1 MDADLFDQILP
12 IVQSFRSSGLVREI
26 AGIVGDL
33 VTALQDAGLSRLE
46 AVQIVSRMTDKFEI
60 KKP

>member
-26 AGIVGDL
+26 AGVVADL
-33 VTALQDAGLSRLE
+33 ITALQDAGLSRSE
-46 AVQIVSRMTDKFEI
+46 AIQIVSRMTDKLEL